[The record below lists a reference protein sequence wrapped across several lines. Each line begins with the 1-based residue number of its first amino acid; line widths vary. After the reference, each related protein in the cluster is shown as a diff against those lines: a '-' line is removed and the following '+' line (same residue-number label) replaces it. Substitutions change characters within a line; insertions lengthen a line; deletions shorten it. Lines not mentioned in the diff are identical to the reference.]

1 MYQEKKVFYQTG
13 SRKKSVPLRW
23 VNVPPLTNELCIKS
37 YGPVIYNSM
46 ICAGYEK
53 GILFFFQYS
62 IAILCDFSEK
72 YLFSEEWPT
81 LMMDSGM

>member
-1 MYQEKKVFYQTG
+1 
-13 SRKKSVPLRW
+13 
-23 VNVPPLTNELCIKS
+23 
-37 YGPVIYNSM
+37 M

-53 GILFFFQYS
+53 GILYS

-81 LMMDSGM
+81 LMMDSGMYLACNWFTPTGTYPNQSLIIYINMCKKMIFI